1 MDNTTDFVS
10 KLLSKSQEAFLLAI
24 EIYNKPSIRYRVEGF
39 SFFICNAWELM
50 LKARLIKTRGESSI
64 VKAKLF
70 CPEIA
75 GLFCRI
81 AGLFCHDSRANLSL
95 KPVCFGI
102 AIS

>member
-1 MDNTTDFVS
+1 MQHVKYNRNHKGVVS
-10 KLLSKSQEAFLLAI
+10 IITYDPL
-24 EIYNKPSIRYRVEGF
+24 
-39 SFFICNAWELM
+39 WD
-50 LKARLIKTRGESSI
+50 T

>member
-1 MDNTTDFVS
+1 MSAKGGKTPTTKMKEVKS
-10 KLLSKSQEAFLLAI
+10 MAKKIGIIVLLC
-24 EIYNKPSIRYRVEGF
+24 F
-39 SFFICNAWELM
+39 SLCV
-50 LKARLIKTRGESSI
+50 GGV

>member
-1 MDNTTDFVS
+1 MKGGSFMANT
-10 KLLSKSQEAFLLAI
+10 EIFL
-24 EIYNKPSIRYRVEGF
+24 R
-39 SFFICNAWELM
+39 
-50 LKARLIKTRGESSI
+50 